1 MAAAVGSLIM
11 RRTLRPAII
20 PENKMTAFCQ
30 SQRPITLQEIKQF
43 QKNAGQSQTFQ
54 VADNSI
60 NNLQVGN

>member
-43 QKNAGQSQTFQ
+43 QKNAGQ
-54 VADNSI
+54 
-60 NNLQVGN
+60 